1 MSSYVT
7 SGDRPCFPELNSNES
22 RHFFT
27 KKLLAG
33 MESASFRLS
42 SDWLDEQ
49 KAAVLFSPFR
59 DKALN
64 PHSWDK
70 KMNFWI
76 SAVWECILVK
86 NKFVW
91 NLQGLTECFER
102 KGKIPKC
109 LDSVIAEMI
118 KWVFCLL
125 PSFLK
130 KKMCYCYQRFCFQ
143 IQEAH
148 TVLLLL
154 ISSRLSSSFVSYPIH
169 LSIWCW
175 RRCDYTWEVGGG
187 IFNH

>member
-7 SGDRPCFPELNSNES
+7 SGDRPCFSELNSNES

-42 SDWLDEQ
+42 SDWLDDQ

-118 KWVFCLL
+118 K
-125 PSFLK
+125 
-130 KKMCYCYQRFCFQ
+130 
-143 IQEAH
+143 
-148 TVLLLL
+148 
-154 ISSRLSSSFVSYPIH
+154 
-169 LSIWCW
+169 
-175 RRCDYTWEVGGG
+175 
-187 IFNH
+187 